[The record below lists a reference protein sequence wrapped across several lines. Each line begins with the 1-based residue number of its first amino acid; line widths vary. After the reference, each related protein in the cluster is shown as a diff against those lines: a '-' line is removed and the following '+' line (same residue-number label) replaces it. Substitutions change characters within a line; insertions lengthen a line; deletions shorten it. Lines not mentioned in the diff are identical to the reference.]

1 MGCLLGIDIGTG
13 GARALIIDEAG
24 AVRASAASEYPLSI
38 PRPLWAEQD
47 PRDWWNGVR
56 ACVPEA
62 CAKAGVN
69 GEDIAA
75 IGLSGQ
81 MHGAVFL
88 DPADEVIRPAILW
101 CDQRTAAECREI
113 TERAG
118 RETVE
123 RVTLNP
129 VLTGFQAPKIVWLRN
144 NEPDAFARVRR
155 VLLPKDYIRLL
166 LTGAYATEVS
176 DASGTSLLNV
186 RERKWSPEMATAAFV
201 EENWLPECFESVE
214 VSGHVSARAAD
225 ALGLKPGTPVVGGGG
240 DQAAGGIGSGIV
252 KPGLVSSS
260 LGTSGV
266 VFAFADSPFVDDK
279 LRTHTFCHSV
289 PGKWHVM
296 GVVISAGGALRWY
309 RDTFCDEEKRLAE
322 EQGIDPYE
330 LITASAGNIAP
341 GADGLFFLPYLS
353 GERTP
358 YPDPY
363 ARGVFFG
370 ATLKHTRA
378 HFARA
383 VLEGVGFALADSFGL
398 MQGMGIDATEVR
410 VMGGGAR
417 SAVWKQ
423 ILADI
428 TGRPHVTLNVDEGP
442 AYGAALLAGVSQGV
456 WSSIEEACSAALV
469 PGQPV
474 SPNPSDHSAY
484 RSLHEF
490 YTSLYTSLKDRFEAL
505 GDLQIEASVND

>member
-1 MGCLLGIDIGTG
+1 
-13 GARALIIDEAG
+13 
-24 AVRASAASEYPLSI
+24 
-38 PRPLWAEQD
+38 
-47 PRDWWNGVR
+47 
-56 ACVPEA
+56 
-62 CAKAGVN
+62 
-69 GEDIAA
+69 
-75 IGLSGQ
+75 
-81 MHGAVFL
+81 
-88 DPADEVIRPAILW
+88 
-101 CDQRTAAECREI
+101 
-113 TERAG
+113 
-118 RETVE
+118 
-123 RVTLNP
+123 